1 MKTTDL
7 PLNNHI
13 DVLST
18 DDLWVVVGI
27 VKGAVGLATKRFA
40 TKRFWLD
47 PVYFKLGLPV
57 RNQIFNLASKE

>member
-1 MKTTDL
+1 MTLSDL

-13 DVLST
+13 DGLSA
-18 DDLWVVVGI
+18 DDLWVVVGS
-27 VKGAVGLATKRFA
+27 VKHTVELA